1 MGLRFSR
8 TDPLP
13 PYGFTKIKPSP
24 SSGTEANNELARI
37 LTSDRMRRSTAAMMA
52 ASKKP
57 NG

>member
-37 LTSDRMRRSTAAMMA
+37 LTSDRMRRSMA